1 MLISPVTSA
10 LLMNDI
16 LIQSTQATSPE
27 NGRKWLFWD
36 LKEAAGLLALS
47 LVFVFITFRGTDPG
61 KSAFLDLN
69 PHPDCVEYA
78 VVANR
83 IYQGLGADLSINGF
97 NFPSRYPVGFPLALA
112 LLHPLFGGSAR
123 AVIVWAPILFMVA
136 SLWAYYA
143 LLRRCAGRAAAWGGT
158 LFYACNPCILLLAG
172 GLYSESLLALL
183 TVLFAGFFIETV
195 ETGASR
201 PAILFGLLAGFSIL
215 VRTQVVITLPFFV
228 VAWFWLSRHRFEIRP
243 IVLAF
248 CAGAPF
254 AIALAVMQ
262 WRQFGS
268 PLATGYA
275 YHLQDLNLKLLS
287 PGYLREDLGVYI
299 PGLFFGRAMPGPSI
313 RMPFVPLVLPFLALA
328 GMFGAWRKGGGKAVI
343 ASVFFMGITFLFFC
357 CYVFRDI
364 RFFIQMLIVYFAW
377 AGVGAAWLTNRIR
390 QPWGTLALAGIVAV
404 ALAAPIGTRKTPAVF
419 ALRWREQP
427 QSARLYLNFLGADL
441 AMHRAAAGKAQP
453 ALFTAGNLALLDFYT
468 DEFLFYPLSKSQEY
482 ARVSKIRAAFPE
494 TIDSLLVKN
503 VPVYVTDMGVEQ
515 SEESL
520 AFQQIK
526 EDFELVAVPCPME
539 GAGLYR
545 VIQRKQTLP
554 GRGYWGGE

>member
-1 MLISPVTSA
+1 MISPGISA
-10 LLMNDI
+10 LSMSDI
-16 LIQSTQATSPE
+16 LIQSTQVTRPKNAW
-27 NGRKWLFWD
+27 RWLFWD

-47 LVFVFITFRGTDPG
+47 LVFVFITFRGTDPRQ
-61 KSAFLDLN
+61 SAFLDLN

-78 VVANR
+78 AVANR
-83 IYQGLGADLSINGF
+83 IYQGLGADLNINGF

-112 LLHPLFGGSAR
+112 LLHPLFSGSSR
-123 AVIVWAPILFMVA
+123 AVIVWAPILFMLA
-136 SLWAYYA
+136 SVWVFYA
-143 LLRRCAGRAAAWGGT
+143 LLRRCGGRAAAWGGT
-158 LFYACNPCILLLAG
+158 ILYACNPCILLLAG

-183 TVLFAGFFIETV
+183 TVLCAGFFIEAV

-228 VAWFWLSRHRFEIRP
+228 VAWLWLSRHRIEIRP
-243 IVLAF
+243 MVLAF

-254 AIALAVMQ
+254 ALALATLQ

-268 PLATGYA
+268 PFATGYA
-275 YHLQDLNLKLLS
+275 YHLQSLNLKLLS
-287 PGYLREDLGVYI
+287 AGYLREDLGVYI

-313 RMPFVPLVLPFLALA
+313 RMPFVPLALPFLALA
-328 GMFGAWRKGGGKAVI
+328 GMFGAWRKNGGKAVI
-343 ASVFFMGITFLFFC
+343 ASVVFMGITFLFFC

-377 AGVGAAWLTNRIR
+377 AGVGAAWIANRMR

-419 ALRWREQP
+419 AVRLREQP
-427 QSARLYLNFLGADL
+427 QSSRFYLNFLGADL
-441 AMHRAAAGKAQP
+441 AMHRATAGKTQP

-468 DEFLFYPLSKSQEY
+468 DAFLFYPLSKGQEY

-494 TIDSLLVKN
+494 TIDSLLLKK

-515 SEESL
+515 SEERL

-539 GAGLYR
+539 GARLFR
-545 VIQRKQTLP
+545 VVQRKRVVP
-554 GRGYWGGE
+554 GRGYWGE